1 MRNAAAPSLVAGRA
15 RVYLENMSSE
25 SGTDTRLTGQLL
37 VAMPGMAD
45 PRFVRSVVYLCVH
58 SAEGAMGLIVN
69 KRLEN
74 VSFAEIAG
82 QVGIE
87 PDGIRAEVAVHY
99 GGPVETGRGFVLHST
114 DCVDD
119 TSLVIDERFALTA
132 TVEMLRTIAAGSGP
146 GQRMLALGYAGWSAG
161 QLDAEIQ
168 ANGWLTV
175 PADPAIVF
183 DADDETKWERALRAI
198 GIDPSLL
205 SVQTGRA

>member
-1 MRNAAAPSLVAGRA
+1 
-15 RVYLENMSSE
+15 MSSE
-25 SGTDTRLTGQLL
+25 TEADSRLTGQLL

-45 PRFVRSVVYLCVH
+45 PRFARSVVYLCVH
-58 SAEGAMGLIVN
+58 SAEGAMGLVVN

-87 PDGIRAEVAVHY
+87 PGDIRAEIAVHY
-99 GGPVETGRGFVLHST
+99 GGPVETGRGFLLHST

-119 TSLVIDERFALTA
+119 SSLVIDEHFALTA
-132 TVEMLRTIAAGSGP
+132 TVEMLKTIAGGGGP
-146 GQRMLALGYAGWSAG
+146 ERRMLALGYAGWSAG

-183 DADDETKWERALRAI
+183 DSEDDTKWERAMRAI

-205 SVQTGRA
+205 SAQTGRA

>member
-1 MRNAAAPSLVAGRA
+1 
-15 RVYLENMSSE
+15 MSSE
-25 SGTDTRLTGQLL
+25 TADETRLTGQLL
-37 VAMPGMAD
+37 VAMPGMSD
-45 PRFVRSVVYLCVH
+45 PRFLRSVVYLCVH

-87 PDGIRAEVAVHY
+87 AEEIRAEIAVYY

-114 DCVDD
+114 DYVDES
-119 TSLVIDERFALTA
+119 SLVIDERFALTA
-132 TVEMLRTIAAGSGP
+132 TVEMLKTIAAGGGP
-146 GQRMLALGYAGWSAG
+146 AQRMLALGYAGWGAG

-168 ANGWLTV
+168 ANGWITV

-183 DADDETKWERALRAI
+183 DAEDDTKWERALRAI

-205 SVQTGRA
+205 SMHVGRA

>member
-1 MRNAAAPSLVAGRA
+1 
-15 RVYLENMSSE
+15 MSSE
-25 SGTDTRLTGQLL
+25 TETDSRLTGQLL

-45 PRFVRSVVYLCVH
+45 PRFARSVVYLCVH
-58 SAEGAMGLIVN
+58 SAEGAMGLVVN

-87 PDGIRAEVAVHY
+87 PGDIRAEIAVHY
-99 GGPVETGRGFVLHST
+99 GGPVEAGRGFLLHST

-119 TSLVIDERFALTA
+119 SSLVIDEHFALTA
-132 TVEMLRTIAAGSGP
+132 TVEMLKTIAGGGGP
-146 GQRMLALGYAGWSAG
+146 ERRMLALGYAGWSAG

-183 DADDETKWERALRAI
+183 DSEDDTKWERAMRAI

-205 SVQTGRA
+205 SAQTGRA

>member
-1 MRNAAAPSLVAGRA
+1 
-15 RVYLENMSSE
+15 MSSE
-25 SGTDTRLTGQLL
+25 TADETRLTGQLL
-37 VAMPGMAD
+37 VAMPGMSD
-45 PRFVRSVVYLCVH
+45 PRFLRSVVYLCVH

-87 PDGIRAEVAVHY
+87 AEEIRAEIAVHY
-99 GGPVETGRGFVLHST
+99 GGPVETGRGFLLHST
-114 DCVDD
+114 DHVDES
-119 TSLVIDERFALTA
+119 SLVIDEQFALTA
-132 TVEMLRTIAAGSGP
+132 TVEMLRTIAAGGGP
-146 GQRMLALGYAGWSAG
+146 KQRMLALGYAGWGAG

-168 ANGWLTV
+168 ANGWITV

-183 DADDETKWERALRAI
+183 DAEDDTKWERALRAI

-205 SVQTGRA
+205 SMHMGRA

>member
-1 MRNAAAPSLVAGRA
+1 MNPETAD
-15 RVYLENMSSE
+15 E
-25 SGTDTRLTGQLL
+25 TRLTGQLL
-37 VAMPGMAD
+37 VAMPGMSD

-69 KRLEN
+69 KRLDN

-87 PDGIRAEVAVHY
+87 AEEIRAEIAVHY
-99 GGPVETGRGFVLHST
+99 GGPVETGRGFLLHST
-114 DCVDD
+114 DHVDES
-119 TSLVIDERFALTA
+119 SLVIDERFALTA
-132 TVEMLRTIAAGSGP
+132 TVEMLKTIAAGGGP
-146 GQRMLALGYAGWSAG
+146 KQRMLALGYAGWGAG

-168 ANGWLTV
+168 ANGWITV

-183 DADDETKWERALRAI
+183 DAEDDSKWERALRAI

-205 SVQTGRA
+205 SVHMGRA